1 MISAIA
7 NNRLPKIV
15 DFSIIMYIKK
25 CLKHWHKNVV
35 EKSVVE
41 KFFCHARVPSAYKTS
56 ILKAFQIF
64 FQGYITG
71 IF

>member
-1 MISAIA
+1 M
-7 NNRLPKIV
+7 
-15 DFSIIMYIKK
+15 
-25 CLKHWHKNVV
+25 V